1 MEAVGDGSRTGGGG
15 PRRRGDGW
23 PQGPRN
29 GAGWPRILVT
39 DDDPA
44 IRRYLARDLPLLGF
58 IVLAIDPDQLAV
70 ERLQQL
76 RPDAIVVGTDALT
89 ESDRRLLRLVR
100 GASQVP
106 ALVLLGNESPNL
118 IIEALDLGASD
129 CLSKPFL
136 LGELAARLR
145 KTLRQALTDQMPWH
159 TLRAGDLEL
168 DFVRGIARLR
178 GEDVASNLA

>member
-1 MEAVGDGSRTGGGG
+1 M
-15 PRRRGDGW
+15 
-23 PQGPRN
+23 
-29 GAGWPRILVT
+29 T

-44 IRRYLARDLPLLGF
+44 IRRYLARDLPSLGF
-58 IVLAIDPDQLAV
+58 IVLGIDPDQLAV

-145 KTLRQALTDQMPWH
+145 KTLRQALSGPD
-159 TLRAGDLEL
+159 
-168 DFVRGIARLR
+168 VRGTPSAPVISSSTSCAASHVCGARTSL
-178 GEDVASNLA
+178 